1 MSHDSDVRS
10 TSHDR
15 HDPMLVAALA
25 ADDLAGT
32 DRDQALA
39 LTRSCSDCAT
49 LHGDLLA
56 VARATAAVPPPF
68 TTRPRDFQL
77 TRADAERLR
86 PGGWR
91 RLVAALA
98 IPRPVRSRPLGIGLA
113 ALGLVGLLVGNV
125 QIGIGGSA
133 SQAMTAADRAG
144 AGPVAS
150 AATVDV
156 AGEAFSSSAT
166 PAQVPDPAAAPAASV
181 APASASGSGNFGAA
195 LSSGAP
201 EAIRGGPIAVNP
213 TGGKAATTT
222 EEPTSVGPSSGETP
236 SGELFRP
243 LNLLF
248 GGAILLGIGLLLVA
262 RRRDRRSA

>member
-1 MSHDSDVRS
+1 MSHVSDVRA

-25 ADDLAGT
+25 ADDLGGT

-49 LHGDLLA
+49 LHDDLLA
-56 VARATAAVPPPF
+56 VARATAAVSPPF
-68 TTRPRDFQL
+68 STRPRDFQL

-98 IPRPVRSRPLGIGLA
+98 IPRWVRSRPLGIGLA
-113 ALGLVGLLVGNV
+113 TLGLVGLLVGNV
-125 QIGIGGSA
+125 QIGFGGGSA

-150 AATVDV
+150 AATADV
-156 AGEAFSSSAT
+156 AGDAFSSAPTS
-166 PAQVPDPAAAPAASV
+166 AQVPDPAAAPAASV
-181 APASASGSGNFGAA
+181 APAAASGSGNFGAA
-195 LSSGAP
+195 LPSGDP
-201 EAIRGGPIAVNP
+201 EGIQGGPIAANP
-213 TGGKAATTT
+213 TGGKAART
-222 EEPTSVGPSSGETP
+222 EEPTSVAPSSVGTP
-236 SGELFRP
+236 SGEPFRP

-248 GGAILLGIGLLLVA
+248 GGAIVLGIGLLLVA
-262 RRRDRRSA
+262 RRRERRSA